1 MKFAGLENPSGC
13 RRRRKE
19 TLIHRSPQERP
30 NMESP
35 YVVSYKVCV

>member
-1 MKFAGLENPSGC
+1 MNFAGLKKPSEC

-19 TLIHRSPQERP
+19 TLIRRSPTERP

-35 YVVSYKVCV
+35 YVVSYKILS